1 MFVNTCVEG
10 NSLFTKLLIYIKVCV
25 PFQGSN
31 MTIAHGRQYKR
42 ENQENMVAI
51 RLTEDEWYHTENRQP
66 VSRQEF
72 MTILYNLEQLLIKAT
87 YHTAQDTV

>member
-1 MFVNTCVEG
+1 
-10 NSLFTKLLIYIKVCV
+10 
-25 PFQGSN
+25 